1 MKFET
6 IFIGNEAPYLETLS
20 KLSLLTKVVCTPIK
34 GNSRKIFGSA
44 YQFAKARK
52 IEIVSPAVFMKN
64 PGKIDII
71 VVSGYS
77 KLIPRKVIDSSKT
90 ASVNIHQSLLPAYR
104 GRHPLNWAII
114 NGEKYTGA
122 TIHHLS
128 EGFDEGNIIIQK
140 KVKIAEN
147 DTVIDVYWKT
157 IVKSCEM
164 LHSFFGKAKR
174 GDLTGFQQDLK
185 LATYFPPRVP
195 KDGKINWT
203 EPAKNV
209 YNLVRALTHPYPG
222 AYFYWRRKKLVI
234 DSAEPVKEGPIRA
247 KLGIP
252 VFFKGSCLVK
262 TGLGF
267 LRIKQLRNKKLS
279 ELKS

>member
-6 IFIGNEAPYLETLS
+6 IFIGNEAPYLGTLN
-20 KLSLLTKVVCTPIK
+20 KLSRLTKVVCTPIR
-34 GNSRKIFGSA
+34 GNTRKIFGSA
-44 YQFAKARK
+44 YQFAKANK

-64 PGKIDII
+64 PEKVDII

-77 KLIPRKVIDSSKT
+77 KLIPSKVIDSAKT
-90 ASVNIHQSLLPAYR
+90 AIINIHQSLLPAYR

-128 EGFDEGNIIIQK
+128 EGFDKGNVIVQK
-140 KVKIAEN
+140 KVKIADN
-147 DTVIDVYWKT
+147 DTVMDVYWKT

-164 LHSFFGKAKR
+164 LHSFFRKAKR
-174 GDLTGFQQDLK
+174 GDLAGFQQDLK
-185 LATYFPPRVP
+185 SATYFPPRLP
-195 KDGKINWT
+195 KDGKIDWT

-209 YNLVRALTHPYPG
+209 YNLVRALTYPYPG
-222 AYFYWRRKKLVI
+222 AYFYWRGKKLVVEG
-234 DSAEPVKEGPIRA
+234 AQPVKEGPIRA
-247 KLGIP
+247 KLGVP

-267 LRIKQLRNKKLS
+267 LKIKQLRNKNLS
-279 ELKS
+279 ELKT